1 MVSVFFCCYF
11 LSMNTEILFDKLVE
25 HKDLQDIPID
35 HIFRVVICVMQ
46 IINSGECFDKED

>member
-1 MVSVFFCCYF
+1 
-11 LSMNTEILFDKLVE
+11 MNTEKLYDKLVE